1 MTAFRFGECLMTV
14 GKLKLHTAKFAVK
27 FPVKFPVKVYAVNSC
42 AVLLSETTSL
52 PVGVMRSA
60 LNVSRGNGLH

>member
-14 GKLKLHTAKFAVK
+14 GQLKLHTAKFA
-27 FPVKFPVKVYAVNSC
+27 VKFPVKVYAVNSC
-42 AVLLSETTSL
+42 AVLPSETTSL